1 LRKPAFNTFLFLA
14 TVIFTGALHAAGLGR
29 LTLNSTLGQPFQA
42 EIDLVAVK
50 SEERLFL
57 AARLASRDTFRLAH
71 VDYSPSL
78 STFKTSLETR
88 PDGRPYIKVVSTQ
101 PVVEPLL
108 NMLIELSWPS
118 GRLLREYAVL
128 LPQAGTDANEAAAR
142 SSSSSSDRLPSSPGP
157 VSGPAAMDKMERVPG
172 KPLLETA
179 GESKVQKG
187 ASDSISSTK
196 ANTFYGPVKRGD
208 TLGGIVRN
216 ITLPRGIS
224 FNQMLIAL
232 KRANADAF
240 LGNNIH
246 QLKAGPILRIP
257 DVREIKAIPRMEADK
272 EVNDQTMEWNRQRSP
287 DVISSIP
294 PAGELKQT
302 VSGKI
307 AVAEADPGAAEP
319 SREVLRLSRGEEL
332 PRNGIDI
339 SGTGYHAAASFAG
352 TAPRQ
357 DELRMMDED
366 AIARSGSLL
375 EANERI
381 ALLEKNISELQR
393 LLELRRL
400 ALAELQKQP
409 RATAG
414 AAAANEGSSTE
425 ESSTD
430 TAFQSPD
437 EGATHSAASAPSAF
451 SSPTLISIAGA
462 SVAEGTVGT
471 GAMPGPDSSLVEI
484 AGSVQAPALSRN
496 KTDIGYLYPERVGSW
511 IEDLTRNI
519 EYLGGALVLLIM
531 GIAGFSMSR
540 RPRKM
545 PFAQDS
551 AGKAVDLAE
560 FPVED
565 KAAAALRDRKE
576 SVEQSS
582 MSSDS
587 MDPMAKKAPD
597 HPEAG
602 SRKAG
607 REQYDTRGVAASNLS
622 RAPHTAQSLT
632 LSPVLAAPASSR
644 VPVHPAAREAYL
656 NISDAPRPGS
666 TAWYRQGKS
675 TPWHEIVNKIDLAR
689 AYQEMGDRDAAG
701 QVLEEVMREGDIQQ
715 RARAK
720 ALLSN
725 L

>member
-1 LRKPAFNTFLFLA
+1 VRKPAFRTFLFLT
-14 TVIFTGALHAAGLGR
+14 TVMFAGALHAAGLGR

-57 AARLASRDTFRLAH
+57 AARIASRDTFRLAH

-78 STFKTSLETR
+78 STFKTSLGTR
-88 PDGRPYIKVVSTQ
+88 PDGQPYIKVTSVQ

-157 VSGPAAMDKMERVPG
+157 VSGPAAMDKTERAPG
-172 KPLLETA
+172 KHLPDTG
-179 GESKVQKG
+179 GESKAQKG
-187 ASDSISSTK
+187 APGSAPPTK
-196 ANTFYGPVKRGD
+196 ANTIYGPVKQGD

-224 FNQMLIAL
+224 FNQMLLAL
-232 KRANADAF
+232 QRANADAF

-257 DVREIKAIPRMEADK
+257 DVSEIKAIPRMEADK
-272 EVNDQTMEWNRQRSP
+272 EVNEQTMEWNRRRSP
-287 DVISSIP
+287 DVISSTP

-307 AVAEADPGAAEP
+307 AAAEADPGATEP

-332 PRNGIDI
+332 PGNGIDI
-339 SGTGYHAAASFAG
+339 NGTGYHAAASVAG
-352 TAPRQ
+352 TTPGQ
-357 DELRMMDED
+357 DELRMMNED

-400 ALAELQKQP
+400 ALVELQKQP
-409 RATAG
+409 RPTAG
-414 AAAANEGSSTE
+414 ASAANEGFSTE
-425 ESSTD
+425 ESSTA
-430 TAFQSPD
+430 TAFRSPD
-437 EGATHSAASAPSAF
+437 EGASYSAAPAPF

-462 SVAEGTVGT
+462 SVAEGAVGT
-471 GAMPGPDSSLVEI
+471 GVIPGPDSSLVEI
-484 AGSVQAPALSRN
+484 AGSVQASALSRN
-496 KTDIGYLYPERVGSW
+496 KPDMAYLYPERVGSW

-531 GIAGFSMSR
+531 GLAGFSMSR

-545 PFAQDS
+545 PFAQDN

-560 FPVED
+560 SPVED
-565 KAAAALRDRKE
+565 KAAAAMGDRKE

-582 MSSDS
+582 MLSDS
-587 MDPMAKKAPD
+587 KDSMAKKAPD

-607 REQYDTRGVAASNLS
+607 REDYATRGVAASNLS

-632 LSPVLAAPASSR
+632 LSPVLAAPVSSR
-644 VPVHPAAREAYL
+644 VPVHPAAREAYP
-656 NISDAPRPGS
+656 NISDGPLPGS

-675 TPWHEIVNKIDLAR
+675 TPWREIVNKIDLAR

>member
-1 LRKPAFNTFLFLA
+1 VRKPAFRTLLFLT
-14 TVIFTGALHAAGLGR
+14 TVMFAGALHAAGLGR
-29 LTLNSTLGQPFQA
+29 LTLHSALGQPFKA

-50 SEERLFL
+50 KEEWPSL

-88 PDGRPYIKVVSTQ
+88 PDGQPYIKVVSAQ
-101 PVVEPLL
+101 PVAEPLL
-108 NMLIELSWPS
+108 NMLIELSWSS

-128 LPQAGTDANEAAAR
+128 LPQAGADANEAPAAR
-142 SSSSSSDRLPSSPGP
+142 SSSDRLPSSPGS
-157 VSGPAAMDKMERVPG
+157 VSGPLAMDKTERVPG
-172 KPLLETA
+172 KMLLEAA
-179 GESKVQKG
+179 GESKTQKG
-187 ASDSISSTK
+187 TPDAAPPTK
-196 ANTFYGPVKRGD
+196 ANTVYGPVKQGD

-232 KRANADAF
+232 QRANADAF

-257 DVREIKAIPRMEADK
+257 DVSEIKAIPRTEADK
-272 EVNDQTMEWNRQRSP
+272 EVNDQTMEWSRRKLP

-307 AVAEADPGAAEP
+307 AAAEAHPGAAEP
-319 SREVLRLSRGEEL
+319 SREVLRLSRGEEQTG
-332 PRNGIDI
+332 NGIDI
-339 SGTGYHAAASFAG
+339 NGTGYHAAASLAG
-352 TAPRQ
+352 TAPGQ

-366 AIARSGSLL
+366 ATARSGSLL

-393 LLELRRL
+393 LLELRRM
-400 ALAELQKQP
+400 ALAELQKP
-409 RATAG
+409 SHEAAG
-414 AAAANEGSSTE
+414 ASAAAGASSIPTGFRSLGEGISHS
-425 ESSTD
+425 
-430 TAFQSPD
+430 
-437 EGATHSAASAPSAF
+437 GAAPQFSF
-451 SSPTLISIAGA
+451 SSPTFISIAGA
-462 SVAEGTVGT
+462 STAD
-471 GAMPGPDSSLVEI
+471 GAGVIEAPSAADSSLVEI
-484 AGSVQAPALSRN
+484 AGSAQASPLSSN
-496 KTDIGYLYPERVGSW
+496 KRETAHAARSSSV

-531 GIAGFSMSR
+531 GIAGFSMSG

-545 PFAQDS
+545 PFMQGNT
-551 AGKAVDLAE
+551 GKAVDLSE
-560 FPVED
+560 SPVED
-565 KAAAALRDRKE
+565 KAAAAMRDRKE

-582 MSSDS
+582 MASDS
-587 MDPMAKKAPD
+587 MDSMAKKAPGG
-597 HPEAG
+597 PEAR
-602 SRKAG
+602 SRKAD
-607 REQYDTRGVAASNLS
+607 RKQYATRGVPASDLS
-622 RAPHTAQSLT
+622 RSPHTAQSLP
-632 LSPVLAAPASSR
+632 LSPVPAGAASSM
-644 VPVHPAAREAYL
+644 VPLHPATREAHP
-656 NISDAPRPGS
+656 NIFDAPRPGS
-666 TAWYRQGKS
+666 PEWHRQGKS
-675 TPWHEIVNKIDLAR
+675 SPWHEIANKIDLAR

-701 QVLEEVMREGDIQQ
+701 QVLEEVMHEGDIQQ
-715 RARAK
+715 RARAR